1 MGYFQQPYALRWRKA
16 LFQVHLW
23 TGVIIGLY
31 VIAICASGCVLVF
44 EQSLLN
50 DRPQL
55 AQSPA
60 HAAPDWQRLTRVAMS
75 ANPGGILSFID
86 MRSTDRRIVPVGLK
100 GGMRRSSS
108 IRTPTRIAWSRRK
121 FWGASTGW

>member
-23 TGVIIGLY
+23 IGVIIGLY

-55 AQSPA
+55 AQSACPCRARLATSDSGGDVGQPWRHTQLHRHALHGQA
-60 HAAPDWQRLTRVAMS
+60 H
-75 ANPGGILSFID
+75 
-86 MRSTDRRIVPVGLK
+86 RSCGLEK
-100 GGMRRSSS
+100 GG
-108 IRTPTRIAWSRRK
+108 
-121 FWGASTGW
+121 